1 MRHAARGRRE
11 GGRRRAGKRRS
22 TGASQT
28 SAVAPASASGVGTSG
43 AGASG
48 SVGAGG
54 NASEPLAAARWRQ
67 LSYWLIVAGTCAA
80 LVIMRLGTHHLKS
93 GTLVLAGVLLIAA
106 IARLVLPDRLTGM
119 LSSRRRLL
127 DVAIFAVLGI
137 GLLAAGLGVQ
147 APR

>member
-1 MRHAARGRRE
+1 MRHGAHGPARTQAGRRE

-22 TGASQT
+22 A
-28 SAVAPASASGVGTSG
+28 AASGKVGG
-43 AGASG
+43 GGKAG
-48 SVGAGG
+48 
-54 NASEPLAAARWRQ
+54 EPLEAASRRQ

-80 LVIMRLGTHHLKS
+80 LAIIRLGTHHLKS

-106 IARLVLPDRLTGM
+106 VARLVLPDRLAGM

-147 APR
+147 APG

>member
-1 MRHAARGRRE
+1 VSE
-11 GGRRRAGKRRS
+11 
-22 TGASQT
+22 T
-28 SAVAPASASGVGTSG
+28 SAVARSSASGVGTSG

-48 SVGAGG
+48 RVGVGG